1 MKKINILVIDPN
13 PIIQIGFKTLFKNS
27 SKFELI
33 ECIDS
38 IYDFNE
44 LIKLNNI
51 DIIITELKLADGD
64 AYDIL
69 KSVRL
74 TNKEIPV
81 LVFTNKPQKL
91 HAIDILKTGAIGYLS
106 KNSKKRII
114 RETLEKIALQNFKFV
129 ETNSFTRLKNNF
141 NEGYNKIKMD
151 SLSKR
156 EIQVL
161 KLFIKGKKNVQIS
174 NKLNINQKTV
184 STYQG
189 RIMKKLG
196 VDSKVELFM
205 MAKNHLTQPD

>member
-1 MKKINILVIDPN
+1 MKKINILVIDPS
-13 PIIQIGFKTLFKNS
+13 PIIQIGFKTLFKGS

-51 DIIITELKLADGD
+51 DIIITELKLVDGE

-69 KSVRL
+69 KSIRL
-74 TNKEIPV
+74 MSKEIPV
-81 LVFTNKPQKL
+81 LVFTNKSQKL
-91 HAIDILKTGAIGYLS
+91 HAIDILKNGAIGYLS
-106 KNSKKRII
+106 KNSKKRKIK
-114 RETLEKIALQNFKFV
+114 ETLEKIALQNFNFI

-141 NEGYNKIKMD
+141 NEDYNKIKMD

-196 VDSKVELFM
+196 VDSKVELFI

>member
-1 MKKINILVIDPN
+1 MKKINILVIDPS

-74 TNKEIPV
+74 TNREIPV

-205 MAKNHLTQPD
+205 MTKNHLTQHD

>member
-1 MKKINILVIDPN
+1 MKKIKILVIDPS
-13 PIIQIGFKTLFKNS
+13 PIIQIGFKTLFKGS

-44 LIKLNNI
+44 FIKSSNI
-51 DIIITELKLADGD
+51 DIIITELKLVDGE
-64 AYDIL
+64 ANDIL
-69 KSVRL
+69 KSIRL
-74 TNKEIPV
+74 MSKEIPV
-81 LVFTNKPQKL
+81 LVFTNKSQKL
-91 HAIDILKTGAIGYLS
+91 HAIDILKNGAIGYLS
-106 KNSKKRII
+106 KNSKKRKIK
-114 RETLEKIALQNFKFV
+114 ETLEKIALQNFNFI

-141 NEGYNKIKMD
+141 NKDYNKIKMD

-189 RIMKKLG
+189 RIMKKLE
-196 VDSKVELFM
+196 VESKVELFI

>member
-1 MKKINILVIDPN
+1 MKKIKILVIDPS
-13 PIIQIGFKTLFKNS
+13 PIIQIGFKTLFKAS

-44 LIKLNNI
+44 FIKSINI
-51 DIIITELKLADGD
+51 DIIITELILVDGE
-64 AYDIL
+64 ANDIL
-69 KSVRL
+69 KSIRL
-74 TNKEIPV
+74 MSKKIPV
-81 LVFTNKPQKL
+81 LVFTNKSQKL
-91 HAIDILKTGAIGYLS
+91 HAIDILKNGAIGYLS
-106 KNSKKRII
+106 KNSKKRKIK
-114 RETLEKIALQNFKFV
+114 ETLEKIALQNFNFI

-141 NEGYNKIKMD
+141 NEDYNKIKMD

-196 VDSKVELFM
+196 VDSKVELFI
-205 MAKNHLTQPD
+205 MAKNHLIQPD

>member
-1 MKKINILVIDPN
+1 MKKINILVIDPS

-38 IYDFNE
+38 IYGFNE
-44 LIKLNNI
+44 FIKSSNT
-51 DIIITELKLADGD
+51 DIIITELKLVDGD

-69 KSVRL
+69 KSIRL
-74 TNKEIPV
+74 MSKEIPV
-81 LVFTNKPQKL
+81 LVFTNKSQKL
-91 HAIDILKTGAIGYLS
+91 HAIDILKNGAIGYLS
-106 KNSKKRII
+106 KNSKKRKIK
-114 RETLEKIALQNFKFV
+114 ETLEKIALQNFNFI

-141 NEGYNKIKMD
+141 NEDYNKIKMD

-205 MAKNHLTQPD
+205 MAKNYLIQPD

>member
-1 MKKINILVIDPN
+1 MKKINILVIDPS

-44 LIKLNNI
+44 FIKSNNI
-51 DIIITELKLADGD
+51 DIIITELKLVDGD

-69 KSVRL
+69 KSIRL
-74 TNKEIPV
+74 MSKEIPV
-81 LVFTNKPQKL
+81 LVFTNKSQKL
-91 HAIDILKTGAIGYLS
+91 HAIDILKNGAIGYLS
-106 KNSKKRII
+106 KNSKKRKIK
-114 RETLEKIALQNFKFV
+114 ETLEKIALQNFNFI

-141 NEGYNKIKMD
+141 NEDYNKIKMD

-156 EIQVL
+156 EVQVL

-205 MAKNHLTQPD
+205 MAKNHLIQPD

>member
-1 MKKINILVIDPN
+1 MKKINIIVLDSS

-33 ECIDS
+33 ECFNT
-38 IYDFNE
+38 IYDFKE
-44 LIKLNNI
+44 FIKSNNV
-51 DIIITELKLADGD
+51 DIIITELKLSDGD

-69 KSVRL
+69 KSIRL
-74 TNKEIPV
+74 IKKEVPV
-81 LVFTNKPQKL
+81 LIFTNKPQSL
-91 HAIDILKTGAIGYLS
+91 HAIGILKSGAVGYLS
-106 KNSKKRII
+106 KNSKKRQIK
-114 RETLEKIALQNFKFV
+114 ETLEKIALKNFNFI

-141 NEGYNKIKMD
+141 NEDYNKVKMD

-184 STYQG
+184 NTYQG

-196 VDSKVELFM
+196 VDSKVELFIM
-205 MAKNHLTQPD
+205 GKSYLTQPY

>member
-1 MKKINILVIDPN
+1 MKKINILVIDPS
-13 PIIQIGFKTLFKNS
+13 PIIQIGFKTLFKSS

-44 LIKLNNI
+44 FIKSNNI
-51 DIIITELKLADGD
+51 DIIITELKLVDGD

-74 TNKEIPV
+74 INKEIPV
-81 LVFTNKPQKL
+81 LVFTNKSQKL
-91 HAIDILKTGAIGYLS
+91 HAIDILKNGAIGYLS
-106 KNSKKRII
+106 KNSKKRKIK
-114 RETLEKIALQNFKFV
+114 ETLEKIALQNFNFI

-141 NEGYNKIKMD
+141 NEDYNKIKMD

-205 MAKNHLTQPD
+205 MAKNYLIQPD

>member
-1 MKKINILVIDPN
+1 MKKINILIIDPS

-38 IYDFNE
+38 IYDFKE
-44 LIKLNNI
+44 FIKSSNI
-51 DIIITELKLADGD
+51 DIIITELKLVDGD

-69 KSVRL
+69 KSIRL
-74 TNKEIPV
+74 MSKEIPV
-81 LVFTNKPQKL
+81 LVFTNKSQKL
-91 HAIDILKTGAIGYLS
+91 HAIDILKNGAIGYLS
-106 KNSKKRII
+106 KNSKKRKIK
-114 RETLEKIALQNFKFV
+114 ETLEKIALQNFNFI

-141 NEGYNKIKMD
+141 NEDYNKIKMD

-205 MAKNHLTQPD
+205 MTKNHLTQHD

>member
-1 MKKINILVIDPN
+1 MKKINILVIDPS
-13 PIIQIGFKTLFKNS
+13 PIIQIGFKTLFKSS

-38 IYDFNE
+38 IYNFNE
-44 LIKLNNI
+44 LIKSNNI
-51 DIIITELKLADGD
+51 DIIITELKLVDGD

-74 TNKEIPV
+74 INKEIPV
-81 LVFTNKPQKL
+81 LVFTNKSQKL
-91 HAIDILKTGAIGYLS
+91 HAIDILKNGAIGYLS
-106 KNSKKRII
+106 KNSKKRKIK
-114 RETLEKIALQNFKFV
+114 ETLEKIALQNFNFI

-141 NEGYNKIKMD
+141 NEDYNKIKMD

-205 MAKNHLTQPD
+205 MTKNHLTQPD

>member
-1 MKKINILVIDPN
+1 MKKINILVIDPS
-13 PIIQIGFKTLFKNS
+13 PIIQIGFKTLFKSS

-33 ECIDS
+33 ECVDS

-44 LIKLNNI
+44 FIKSINI
-51 DIIITELKLADGD
+51 DIIITELILVDGE
-64 AYDIL
+64 ANDIL
-69 KSVRL
+69 KSIRL
-74 TNKEIPV
+74 MSKKIPV
-81 LVFTNKPQKL
+81 LVFTNKSQKL
-91 HAIDILKTGAIGYLS
+91 HAIDILKNGAIGYLS
-106 KNSKKRII
+106 KNSKKRKIK
-114 RETLEKIALQNFKFV
+114 ETLEKIALQNFNFI

-141 NEGYNKIKMD
+141 NEDYNKIKMD

-196 VDSKVELFM
+196 VDSKVELFI
-205 MAKNHLTQPD
+205 MAKNHLIQPD

>member
-1 MKKINILVIDPN
+1 LKKINIIVIDPS

-33 ECIDS
+33 ECFNT
-38 IYDFNE
+38 IYDFKE
-44 LIKLNNI
+44 FIKSNNV
-51 DIIITELKLADGD
+51 DIIITELKLSDGD
-64 AYDIL
+64 AYDII
-69 KSVRL
+69 KSIRL
-74 TNKEIPV
+74 IKKEIPV
-81 LVFTNKPQKL
+81 LIFTSKPQKL
-91 HAIDILKTGAIGYLS
+91 HAIGILKSGAVGYLS
-106 KNSKKRII
+106 KNSKKRQIKD
-114 RETLEKIALQNFKFV
+114 TLEKIALQNFSFI

-141 NEGYNKIKMD
+141 NEDYNKIKMD

-161 KLFIKGKKNVQIS
+161 KLFIKGEKNVQIS

-184 STYQG
+184 NTYQG

-205 MAKNHLTQPD
+205 MGKSYLIQPY

>member
-69 KSVRL
+69 KSIRL
-74 TNKEIPV
+74 MSKEIPV
-81 LVFTNKPQKL
+81 LVFTNKSQKL
-91 HAIDILKTGAIGYLS
+91 HAIDILKNGAIGYLS
-106 KNSKKRII
+106 KNSKKRKIK
-114 RETLEKIALQNFKFV
+114 ETLEKIALQNFNFI

-141 NEGYNKIKMD
+141 NEDYNKIKMD

-196 VDSKVELFM
+196 VDSKVELFI
-205 MAKNHLTQPD
+205 MAKNHITQPD

>member
-1 MKKINILVIDPN
+1 MKKINILVIDPS
-13 PIIQIGFKTLFKNS
+13 PIIQIGFKTLFKGS

-51 DIIITELKLADGD
+51 DIIITELKLVDGD

-69 KSVRL
+69 KSIRL
-74 TNKEIPV
+74 MSKEIPV
-81 LVFTNKPQKL
+81 LVFTNKSQKL
-91 HAIDILKTGAIGYLS
+91 HAIDILKNGAIGYLS
-106 KNSKKRII
+106 KNSKKRKIK
-114 RETLEKIALQNFKFV
+114 ETLEKIALQNFNFI

-141 NEGYNKIKMD
+141 NEDYNKIKMD

-184 STYQG
+184 NTYQG

-205 MAKNHLTQPD
+205 MAKNHLIQPD

>member
-1 MKKINILVIDPN
+1 MKKINILVIDPS

-38 IYDFNE
+38 VYYFNDF
-44 LIKLNNI
+44 IKSNNI
-51 DIIITELKLADGD
+51 DIIITELKLVDGD

-69 KSVRL
+69 KSIRL
-74 TNKEIPV
+74 INKKIPV
-81 LVFTNKPQKL
+81 LVFTNKSQKL
-91 HAIDILKTGAIGYLS
+91 HAIDILKNGAIGYLS
-106 KNSKKRII
+106 KNSKKRKIK
-114 RETLEKIALQNFKFV
+114 ETLEKIALQNFNFI

-141 NEGYNKIKMD
+141 NEDYNKIKMD

-156 EIQVL
+156 EVQVL

-205 MAKNHLTQPD
+205 MAKNHLIQPD

>member
-1 MKKINILVIDPN
+1 MKKINILVIDPS

-205 MAKNHLTQPD
+205 MAKNHLIQPD

>member
-1 MKKINILVIDPN
+1 MKKINILVIDPS

-114 RETLEKIALQNFKFV
+114 KETLEKIALQNFNFI

-141 NEGYNKIKMD
+141 NEDYNKIKID

-196 VDSKVELFM
+196 VDSKVELFI
-205 MAKNHLTQPD
+205 MAKNHITQPD

>member
-1 MKKINILVIDPN
+1 MKKINILVIDPS
-13 PIIQIGFKTLFKNS
+13 PIIQIGFKTLFKGS

-38 IYDFNE
+38 IYGFNE
-44 LIKLNNI
+44 FIKSSNT
-51 DIIITELKLADGD
+51 DIIITELKLVDGE
-64 AYDIL
+64 ANDIL
-69 KSVRL
+69 KSIRL
-74 TNKEIPV
+74 MSKEIPV
-81 LVFTNKPQKL
+81 LVFTNKSQKL
-91 HAIDILKTGAIGYLS
+91 HAIDILKNGAIGYLS
-106 KNSKKRII
+106 KNSKKRKIK
-114 RETLEKIALQNFKFV
+114 ETLEKIALQNFNFI

-141 NEGYNKIKMD
+141 NEDYNKIKMD

-189 RIMKKLG
+189 RIMKKLE
-196 VDSKVELFM
+196 VESKVELFI

>member
-1 MKKINILVIDPN
+1 LKKINILIVDPS

-74 TNKEIPV
+74 TNREIPV

-196 VDSKVELFM
+196 VDSKVELFI
-205 MAKNHLTQPD
+205 MAKNHITQPD

>member
-1 MKKINILVIDPN
+1 MKKIKILVIDPS
-13 PIIQIGFKTLFKNS
+13 PIIQIGFKTLFKGS

-44 LIKLNNI
+44 FIKSSNI
-51 DIIITELKLADGD
+51 DIIITELKLVDGD

-69 KSVRL
+69 KSIRL
-74 TNKEIPV
+74 MSKEIPV
-81 LVFTNKPQKL
+81 LVFTNKSQKL
-91 HAIDILKTGAIGYLS
+91 HAIDILKNGAIGYLS
-106 KNSKKRII
+106 KNSKKRKIK
-114 RETLEKIALQNFKFV
+114 ETLEKIALQNFNFI

-141 NEGYNKIKMD
+141 NEDYNKIKMD

-189 RIMKKLG
+189 RIMKKLE
-196 VDSKVELFM
+196 VESKVELFI

>member
-44 LIKLNNI
+44 LIKSNNI

-106 KNSKKRII
+106 KNSKKRLI
-114 RETLEKIALQNFKFV
+114 RETLERIALQNFNFI
-129 ETNSFTRLKNNF
+129 ETSSFTRLKNNF